1 MEFVKDDVAELPL
14 MGLDG
19 KEAQLGSLW
28 AERPAVVVW
37 LRHFG

>member
-1 MEFVKDDVAELPL
+1 VDSTVLEHIMLQDADEQDVR
-14 MGLDG
+14 
-19 KEAQLGSLW
+19 LGDAW